1 VGRKGLR
8 SMKFEV
14 EHGDL
19 KIRLDEAEGKLKAI
33 GDLAAAPVAGGPTA
47 EDKLADAERRL
58 NYIYDLV
65 TSEHA

>member
-1 VGRKGLR
+1 VGRKGLK
-8 SMKFEV
+8 SMAFEV

-19 KIRLDEAEGKLKAI
+19 KIRLDEAEDKLKAI
-33 GDLAAAPVAGGPTA
+33 GDLASAPVAGGATA

-65 TSEHA
+65 TSEHS